1 MDKECMIDWSDIETV
16 LLDMDGT
23 LLDLHFD
30 NYFWQELLPV
40 KWGELNGLDAQSA
53 KARLLPHFRRM
64 EGTLSWY
71 CVEYWSDYLEMDILS
86 LKSEIEHMI
95 RARPYTAEF
104 LEYLSELGKTA
115 AIVTNAHHSLI
126 ELKFRYT
133 GIGEYFEHVFC
144 AHHFGFPKEEAGFW
158 AELHERFPF
167 RPERTLLIDDNVT
180 VLRSAADYG
189 IRHLI
194 SIVQPDSSAP
204 PREIRDF
211 PALYSFRQLLF

>member
-1 MDKECMIDWSDIETV
+1 MIDWNEIDTI

-40 KWGELNGLDAQSA
+40 KWGELNGLDAQAA
-53 KARLLPHFRRM
+53 KEHLLPHFRRM

-86 LKSEIEHMI
+86 LNSEIEHLI
-95 RARPYTAEF
+95 RARPDTVEF
-104 LEYLSELGKTA
+104 LDYLSGLDKSA

-126 ELKFRYT
+126 DLKLRYT
-133 GIGEYFEHVFC
+133 GIGNYFEHVFC
-144 AHHFGFPKEEAGFW
+144 AHYLGFPKEDPGFW
-158 AELHERFPF
+158 SALHARFPF
-167 RPERTLLIDDNVT
+167 HPERTLLIDDNVT

-189 IRHLI
+189 IRRLI
-194 SIVQPDSSAP
+194 SIAQPDSNAP
-204 PREIRDF
+204 PRDIRDF
-211 PALYSFRQLLF
+211 PALNTFRQLFRN